1 MPKCGMFVLA
11 LVFQTTNVH
20 IISYIYCIYIAQIAH
35 TDLTGLCSVNMVV
48 SETRPPLGP
57 LAPIFSH
64 CGVSSG
70 PGIDLRSAGDVA
82 CRAQHGLGGLGG
94 CQQPNAGIRLTPH
107 GANLL
112 ASGVPAEDFAGTSSG
127 WNLLLK
133 SAVMHW

>member
-1 MPKCGMFVLA
+1 MWHVRACFSFPNHKCAYNILYI
-11 LVFQTTNVH
+11 L
-20 IISYIYCIYIAQIAH
+20 YIYSS
-35 TDLTGLCSVNMVV
+35 DCSHRPHRIVFREHGRFRN
-48 SETRPPLGP
+48 TPPLGP